1 MNYPKFDTSSQ
12 RWFHDGYP
20 MIGFTTQS
28 DAVRAAELAEKVAD
42 ARTLLLADEVRKVL
56 P

>member
-12 RWFHDGYP
+12 RWFLDDYP
-20 MIGFTTQS
+20 MIGFTTQN
-28 DAVRAAELAEKVAD
+28 DARLATELAEKVAD
-42 ARTLLLADEVRKVL
+42 ARVLLLADEVRKVL